1 MKIVHNDAILGHQ
14 ISGWLKAAVWHL
26 SSGRMTSGH
35 WGKIQSVLIFII
47 CMLFNF
53 NEIHL
58 LFIYMLVFIQNIPT
72 LEIDRVQRW
81 NLHWIK
87 SLLTVW

>member
-1 MKIVHNDAILGHQ
+1 
-14 ISGWLKAAVWHL
+14 
-26 SSGRMTSGH
+26 
-35 WGKIQSVLIFII
+35 
-47 CMLFNF
+47 MLFNF